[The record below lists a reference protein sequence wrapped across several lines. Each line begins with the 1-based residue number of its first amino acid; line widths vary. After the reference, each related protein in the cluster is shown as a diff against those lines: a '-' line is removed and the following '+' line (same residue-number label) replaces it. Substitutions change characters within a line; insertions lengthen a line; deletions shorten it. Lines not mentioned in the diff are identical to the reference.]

1 MIIADMSLDEL
12 YDLADLLSDALY
24 LARKYPIDGLDADTL
39 KREAANVDERI
50 MRIEDENEEAAN
62 RAYERAVLG

>member
-12 YDLADLLSDALY
+12 YDLADQLSDALY
-24 LARKYPIDGLDADTL
+24 LAQKYPLDGLDADAL
-39 KREAANVDERI
+39 KREAAAVDERI
-50 MRIEDENEEAAN
+50 DRLNEAEEAAAN

>member
-24 LARKYPIDGLDADTL
+24 LARKYPVDGLDADAL
-39 KREAANVDERI
+39 KREAAAVDERI
-50 MRIEDENEEAAN
+50 DRLNEAEEAAAN
-62 RAYERAVLG
+62 REYERAVLG

>member
-12 YDLADLLSDALY
+12 CDLADLLSDALY
-24 LARKYPIDGLDADTL
+24 LARKYPIDGLDADAL
-39 KREAANVDERI
+39 KREADAVDAAIDRLNEA
-50 MRIEDENEEAAN
+50 EEAAMN

>member
-24 LARKYPIDGLDADTL
+24 LARKYPIDGLDADAL
-39 KREAANVDERI
+39 KQEAAAVDAAIDRL
-50 MRIEDENEEAAN
+50 NEAEEAAAN

>member
-24 LARKYPIDGLDADTL
+24 LARKYPIDGLDADAL
-39 KREAANVDERI
+39 KREAQAVEERI
-50 MRIEDENEEAAN
+50 DRFSEAEEAAMN

>member
-24 LARKYPIDGLDADTL
+24 LARKYSIDGLDADAL
-39 KREAANVDERI
+39 KREAQAVDARI
-50 MRIEDENEEAAN
+50 MRIEDENEKAMN

>member
-24 LARKYPIDGLDADTL
+24 LARKYPIDGLDADAL
-39 KREAANVDERI
+39 KREVDAVDAAIDRLNEA
-50 MRIEDENEEAAN
+50 EEAAMN